1 MTQLSVFHLGK
12 SDLEKRSH
20 PRIPRFPRASGCS
33 LSTLLDCSAFSF
45 LRTEEFQQTNSRG
58 FSQKI
63 GSSGYKLCLRPWVT
77 YIISLSTSLFICTKK
92 D

>member
-1 MTQLSVFHLGK
+1 MTQLSVYHLGK
-12 SDLEKRSH
+12 SDLEKRGY
-20 PRIPRFPRASGCS
+20 PRIPRLSRTSGFS

-63 GSSGYKLCLRPWVT
+63 GSSGYKFCL
-77 YIISLSTSLFICTKK
+77 
-92 D
+92 